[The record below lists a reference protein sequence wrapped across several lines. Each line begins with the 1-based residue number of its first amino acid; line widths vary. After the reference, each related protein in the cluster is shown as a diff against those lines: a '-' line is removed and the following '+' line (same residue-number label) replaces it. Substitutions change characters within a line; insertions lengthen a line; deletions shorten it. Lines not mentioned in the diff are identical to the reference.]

1 MKRRGLPGWA
11 NAMLPVEMEGAA
23 ILLGISR
30 RLLVDVIKNYPHYER
45 RGVKKVFYPE
55 HIAALREDLKCQGSS
70 RSIGKEF
77 SMQSAPSAVSVYE
90 KALALA
96 TSVKRP
102 NSAPSTKLFSGSVV
116 LMAKRRSAPSR
127 RLP

>member
-11 NAMLPVEMEGAA
+11 NAMLPVDMEGAA
-23 ILLGISR
+23 TLLGISR

-55 HIAALREDLKCQGSS
+55 HISALREDLKCQGSS

-77 SMQSAPSAVSVYE
+77 SIRSDTRRCLGHADVARSRRRRVISAVEPDDKVGGIRPAAAGIAC
-90 KALALA
+90 KA
-96 TSVKRP
+96 
-102 NSAPSTKLFSGSVV
+102 
-116 LMAKRRSAPSR
+116 SR
-127 RLP
+127 A